1 MIQQWGFDGYIR
13 WLRGIKATYNMR
25 KTWLC
30 DTFQD
35 VFHLEFDSGNDL
47 FPERSRTITCYSKQC
62 RSVWDEK
69 RGLRG
74 PALITFI
81 PPTGETSQF
90 NPRHQIDMLFSGH
103 VCVPWNSL

>member
-1 MIQQWGFDGYIR
+1 
-13 WLRGIKATYNMR
+13 MR

-47 FPERSRTITCYSKQC
+47 FPERSRTVTCYSKQTK
-62 RSVWDEK
+62 SLWDEK

-81 PPTGETSQF
+81 PPTGQLSRF
-90 NPRHQIDMLFSGH
+90 NACHQTNRMFSGH
-103 VCVPWNSL
+103 VCVPRNSLQ